1 MDYSYD
7 PYTASTPLYSGSQSP
22 LKIPPT
28 GVIPYPCVPSSSSS
42 EPSQPAGLETL
53 LPPQTQAN
61 VNDGS
66 IFGLERDM
74 CRDFLNAAESLG
86 YALRR
91 LSKPISNQDRNPT
104 LHASLQKKAADAR
117 AVIATQSEEVMQ
129 MITDISTMND

>member
-1 MDYSYD
+1 MDFSYD
-7 PYTASTPLYSGSQSP
+7 PHTPSTPLYSGSQSP

-42 EPSQPAGLETL
+42 ESSQPAGLVPI
-53 LPPQTQAN
+53 LPPQTEAN

-74 CRDFLNAAESLG
+74 CHDFLNAADSLG
-86 YALRR
+86 IALRS
-91 LSKPISNQDRNPT
+91 LSKPISNHDRNPT
-104 LHASLQKKAADAR
+104 LHARLQKKAADAR